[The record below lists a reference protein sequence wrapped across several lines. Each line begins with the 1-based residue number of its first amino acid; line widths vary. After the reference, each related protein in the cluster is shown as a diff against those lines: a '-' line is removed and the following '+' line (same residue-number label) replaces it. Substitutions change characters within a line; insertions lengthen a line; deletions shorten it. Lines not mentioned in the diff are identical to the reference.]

1 MKGTESFKQ
10 TIHSYLEQR
19 ASEDT
24 LFAEKYH
31 AVNRSIDDIVTYIL
45 NQVMKSECNG
55 FDDDEIYSLAIHA
68 AEEKDLEVGKP
79 MECDVRVN
87 HIVELSEE
95 ESRRQGAMQYEDW
108 RTRPTTAFP
117 NAASR
122 RLRRRPPPFSN
133 FHYLTSNIEHYESKN
148 TISKDGVPVRQG
160 HGTHRQESNQV
171 GNRRTHRP
179 LCLPLS
185 QLPASY
191 LHGLRTPVDYHRR

>member
-19 ASEDT
+19 ANEDT

-45 NQVMKSECNG
+45 NEVMKSECHG

-87 HIVELSEE
+87 HIVELTEE
-95 ESRRQGAMQYEDW
+95 EKQEARR
-108 RTRPTTAFP
+108 
-117 NAASR
+117 NAIR
-122 RLRRRPPPFSN
+122 RLENETYNRISQRSKPKARTAQTSTIQQPSLFDN
-133 FHYLTSNIEHYESKN
+133 F
-148 TISKDGVPVRQG
+148 
-160 HGTHRQESNQV
+160 
-171 GNRRTHRP
+171 
-179 LCLPLS
+179 
-185 QLPASY
+185 
-191 LHGLRTPVDYHRR
+191 

>member
-45 NQVMKSECNG
+45 NEVMKSECHG

-79 MECDVRVN
+79 VECDVKVN
-87 HIVELSEE
+87 HVVELTEE
-95 ESRRQGAMQYEDW
+95 EKQEARR
-108 RTRPTTAFP
+108 
-117 NAASR
+117 NAIR
-122 RLRRRPPPFSN
+122 RLENETYNRISQRNKPKARTAQTSTIQQPSLFDN
-133 FHYLTSNIEHYESKN
+133 F
-148 TISKDGVPVRQG
+148 
-160 HGTHRQESNQV
+160 
-171 GNRRTHRP
+171 
-179 LCLPLS
+179 
-185 QLPASY
+185 
-191 LHGLRTPVDYHRR
+191 

>member
-19 ASEDT
+19 ANEDT

-45 NQVMKSECNG
+45 NQVMKSECHG

-79 MECDVRVN
+79 VECDVKVN
-87 HIVELSEE
+87 HVVELTEE
-95 ESRRQGAMQYEDW
+95 EKQEARR
-108 RTRPTTAFP
+108 
-117 NAASR
+117 NAIRQAKGKDGTDLHHSATLIIR
-122 RLRRRPPPFSN
+122 QL
-133 FHYLTSNIEHYESKN
+133 LTEHYETEN
-148 TISKDGVPVRQG
+148 AISEDGVPVRQG

-171 GNRRTHRP
+171 GSR
-179 LCLPLS
+179 
-185 QLPASY
+185 
-191 LHGLRTPVDYHRR
+191 

>member
-45 NQVMKSECNG
+45 NEVMKSECHG

-79 MECDVRVN
+79 VECDVKVN
-87 HIVELSEE
+87 HVVQPHFPTLQAKGKNGTDLHHSATLII
-95 ESRRQGAMQYEDW
+95 RQ
-108 RTRPTTAFP
+108 
-117 NAASR
+117 
-122 RLRRRPPPFSN
+122 L
-133 FHYLTSNIEHYESKN
+133 LTEHYETEN
-148 TISKDGVPVRQG
+148 TISEDGLPVRQG
-160 HGTHRQESNQV
+160 HGTHRQESYQV
-171 GNRRTHRP
+171 GSR
-179 LCLPLS
+179 
-185 QLPASY
+185 
-191 LHGLRTPVDYHRR
+191 

>member
-45 NQVMKSECNG
+45 NEVMKSECHG

-79 MECDVRVN
+79 VECDVKVN
-87 HIVELSEE
+87 HVVELTEE
-95 ESRRQGAMQYEDW
+95 EKQEARR
-108 RTRPTTAFP
+108 
-117 NAASR
+117 NAIR
-122 RLRRRPPPFSN
+122 RLENETYNRISQRIRQL
-133 FHYLTSNIEHYESKN
+133 LTEHYETEN
-148 TISKDGVPVRQG
+148 AISEDGVPVRQG

-171 GNRRTHRP
+171 GSR
-179 LCLPLS
+179 
-185 QLPASY
+185 
-191 LHGLRTPVDYHRR
+191 

>member
-45 NQVMKSECNG
+45 NAVMKSECHG

-68 AEEKDLEVGKP
+68 AEEKDLEVGKL
-79 MECDVRVN
+79 MECDVKVN
-87 HIVELSEE
+87 HVVELTEKKSK
-95 ESRRQGAMQYEDW
+95 RHVAMQSADW

-117 NAASR
+117 NAASQR
-122 RLRRRPPPFSN
+122 QGRHRPPPFSN
-133 FHYLTSNIEHYESKN
+133 PHCLTSNTRPHYETEN
-148 TISKDGVPVRQG
+148 AISEDGVPVRQG

-171 GNRRTHRP
+171 GSR
-179 LCLPLS
+179 
-185 QLPASY
+185 
-191 LHGLRTPVDYHRR
+191 

>member
-45 NQVMKSECNG
+45 NQVMKSECHG

-87 HIVELSEE
+87 HIVELTEE
-95 ESRRQGAMQYEDW
+95 EKQEARR
-108 RTRPTTAFP
+108 
-117 NAASR
+117 NAIR
-122 RLRRRPPPFSN
+122 RLETETYNRISQR
-133 FHYLTSNIEHYESKN
+133 SKPKAKAQTA
-148 TISKDGVPVRQG
+148 TIQQPTLFDF
-160 HGTHRQESNQV
+160 
-171 GNRRTHRP
+171 
-179 LCLPLS
+179 
-185 QLPASY
+185 
-191 LHGLRTPVDYHRR
+191 

>member
-45 NQVMKSECNG
+45 NEVMKSECHG

-79 MECDVRVN
+79 MECDVKVN
-87 HIVELSEE
+87 HVVELTEE
-95 ESRRQGAMQYEDW
+95 EKQEARR
-108 RTRPTTAFP
+108 
-117 NAASR
+117 NAIR
-122 RLRRRPPPFSN
+122 RLENENLQPHFPTQQAKGKDGTDLHHSATLIIRQL
-133 FHYLTSNIEHYESKN
+133 LTEHYETEN
-148 TISKDGVPVRQG
+148 AISEDGVPVRQG

-171 GNRRTHRP
+171 GSR
-179 LCLPLS
+179 
-185 QLPASY
+185 
-191 LHGLRTPVDYHRR
+191 